1 MTFKSLIFNS
11 KFKRRRNDLFA
22 VSYTIWSM
30 QTWLKPGQ
38 LLEDMAKFM
47 REILNSGLRISL
59 VVFRKS
65 IPV

>member
-38 LLEDMAKFM
+38 ILEDMANFM
-47 REILNSGLRISL
+47 REKLNTDDRMFGI
-59 VVFRKS
+59 
-65 IPV
+65 